1 VWGASPG
8 AGSAFIGRR
17 RGGGGPSAVNGR
29 LEEASMAGLKTPVSW
44 IEEGEKWRRLMGE
57 LKGNRCGFFFLFRWS
72 VGATGEAVRGRRRRR
87 RARPASVREEEED
100 AVRGGLGRPKGQGR
114 GGGGAGRLGR
124 GGLPGRK
131 VGRAE
136 S

>member
-1 VWGASPG
+1 
-8 AGSAFIGRR
+8 
-17 RGGGGPSAVNGR
+17 
-29 LEEASMAGLKTPVSW
+29 
-44 IEEGEKWRRLMGE
+44 MGE
-57 LKGNRCGFFFLFRWS
+57 MKGNRCGRFFLFRWERR
-72 VGATGEAVRGRRRRR
+72 GDRCEAGWRRR

-100 AVRGGLGRPKGQGR
+100 AARGGLGRPKGQGR
-114 GGGGAGRLGR
+114 GEGGAGRLGR